1 MTKIYHRPF
10 DALSPAEL
18 YAMLR
23 LRSEVFVVE
32 QNCVYPD
39 LDNKDI
45 ACHHLFIWDHEVLV
59 AGARLLPPGLSF
71 PEISIGRVVSAPAE
85 RRKGW
90 GKVLMRSA
98 IKACGELFGEGPI
111 RIGAQLYLQAFYEGF
126 GFEVIGDTYLED
138 NIPHIGMIRRL

>member
-1 MTKIYHRPF
+1 MTSIYHKF
-10 DALSPAEL
+10 FSELSPAEL

-39 LDNKDI
+39 TDNKDI
-45 ACHHLFIWDHEVLV
+45 ACHHLFIWEDDVLV

-71 PEISIGRVVSAPAE
+71 PEMSIGRVVTSPSA

-90 GKVLMRSA
+90 GKILMENA

-111 RIGAQLYLQAFYEGF
+111 HIGAQLYLQKFYESF
-126 GFEVIGDTYLED
+126 GFKVIGDIYLED
-138 NIPHIGMIRRL
+138 NIPHIGMIRPN